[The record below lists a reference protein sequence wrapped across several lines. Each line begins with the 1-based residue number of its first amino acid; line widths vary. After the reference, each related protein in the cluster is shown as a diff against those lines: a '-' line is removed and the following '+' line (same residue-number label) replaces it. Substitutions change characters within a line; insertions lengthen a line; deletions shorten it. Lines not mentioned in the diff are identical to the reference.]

1 MNDDFIATLYDQ
13 YAGELLKYCE
23 WLMRYDPK
31 YTGQAEDIVHDV
43 FIVALRKQDQLL
55 RHPNPYGWL
64 AKTCWNKCYTL
75 LRKDQR
81 RRGAVG
87 ETMEFIDSLSVA
99 SQKDLIIEL
108 LFRMDAEAF
117 VNLLQEKLT
126 PMERAV
132 FPLYFIDRQSAR
144 STAEALDSRVEAI
157 NDAVRRIRRKA
168 LRLNWL
174 TLFCLL
180 APLSFLRAI

>member
-1 MNDDFIATLYDQ
+1 MSDGFIATLYDQ

-23 WLMRYDPK
+23 WLLRYDPK
-31 YTGQAEDIVHDV
+31 YTGQVEDIVHDV
-43 FIVALRKQDQLL
+43 FVVALRKEDQLR

-81 RRGAVG
+81 RRGSVG
-87 ETMEFIDSLSVA
+87 EPTEFIDSLSVA

-117 VNLLQEKLT
+117 LSILQEKLT
-126 PMERAV
+126 PMEREV

-144 STAEALDSRVEAI
+144 STAEALGSRVEAV
-157 NDAVRRIRRKA
+157 NDAIRRIRRKA
-168 LRLNWL
+168 VRLNWL

-180 APLSFLRAI
+180 VQIPFMLAI